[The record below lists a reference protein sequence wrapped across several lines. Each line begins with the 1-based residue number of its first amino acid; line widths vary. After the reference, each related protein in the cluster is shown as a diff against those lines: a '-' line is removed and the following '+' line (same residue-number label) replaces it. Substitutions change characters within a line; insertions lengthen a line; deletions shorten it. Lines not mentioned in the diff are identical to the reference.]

1 MAKKKSVLTD
11 EVSALLHQLLDALP
25 EETASPKPV
34 PASTGKTS
42 RSSSKKAKSDATAP
56 GQTWPRDKANIR
68 RVRAALRRSLG
79 KKGDLGRLVEGDQVG
94 RLGRPLQFTRPNPID
109 LSSGERFIYPSL
121 DELTDYYKKRYPK
134 QVEAHYVGRRALFS
148 LLNVEGVTA
157 VKIKYGLLPD
167 YESALTSLPQRLI
180 IRAIYRLQQLLTE
193 EEPRQLVFVGVNAAG
208 DEIRR
213 VSSNTEGA
221 NLSGSLG
228 GIHDTGHA
236 LRPSSTQSFPH
247 AVPPITM
254 NGREPGEG
262 IDMVP
267 NSPPNP

>member
-11 EVSALLHQLLDALP
+11 EISALLHQLLDALP
-25 EETASPKPV
+25 EETASLKPG
-34 PASTGKTS
+34 PTATGKAS
-42 RSSSKKAKSDATAP
+42 RSGSRKTGPDATAS

-68 RVRAALRRSLG
+68 RVRAALKRQLG
-79 KKGDLGRLVEGDQVG
+79 EKKDPGRLIEGDQVG
-94 RLGRPLQFTRPNPID
+94 RLGRPLQFTRPNPIE
-109 LSSGERFIYPSL
+109 LSPENKFIYPSL

-134 QVEAHYVGRRALFS
+134 QIEAHYVGRRALLS

-167 YESALTSLPQRLI
+167 YESALTSVSQRLI
-180 IRAIYRLQQLLTE
+180 IKAIYRLHQLLAE
-193 EEPRQLVFVGVNAAG
+193 EEPRQLVLVGVNAAG

-213 VSSNTEGA
+213 VSSNTESA
-221 NLSGSLG
+221 SLSGSLG

-236 LRPSSTQSFPH
+236 LRPSSTPFFPH
-247 AVPPITM
+247 AVPPISM

-267 NSPPNP
+267 TSPPN